1 MSRRSYA
8 RLAAFLFAII
18 AVLQFIRAVGGWEIV
33 INGTVSVPVWASWVA
48 CIVFAGLA
56 LIGFRV
62 SRRKELGDKERKEV
76 RERQRKEFRE
86 RQREEFRF
94 PASSS
99 ETEERKRRRKEE
111 RKPRGV

>member
-1 MSRRSYA
+1 RVPNGGTMNRRSYA

-56 LIGFRV
+56 LTGFGE
-62 SRRKELGDKERKEV
+62 SSRKEEDLKQE
-76 RERQRKEFRE
+76 QRKQKKQEKQE
-86 RQREEFRF
+86 R
-94 PASSS
+94 A
-99 ETEERKRRRKEE
+99 EERRQERKEE
-111 RKPRGV
+111 RKVGRSNSSA